1 MGWLGLL
8 LYASLAGLCRAEIEC
23 FTNGISAYLF
33 DHFGKGGLIKCKSST
48 ECFESWAN
56 SDSSSD
62 SSIKYSSGCT
72 ACVKWSFDSECKT
85 CNTPLCNFQLAKKI
99 TQNNLLCYFADD
111 EANIGKKRVWC
122 SKDAGTCYHLE
133 YKNKYNENRYHAGCG
148 KGWTGCK
155 TCKTS
160 LCNIPDSQRAL
171 AEPSSGVD
179 FAALSQGQPAAVG
192 RFDYDYDGCGDFRP
206 TAAAVAAMALLCLWL
221 RLPGAQPQTII
232 IASVRSGGI
241 GDPHPAGVPDEGA
254 EVSDIVRGGQLK
266 YSSGCTACVKWSFD
280 SECKTC
286 NTPLCNFQLAKKITQ
301 NNLLCYFADDEANIG
316 KKRVWCSKDAGTCYH
331 LEYKNKYNENRYH
344 AGCGKGWTGCKTCK
358 TSLCNIPDSQRALA
372 EPSSGVD
379 FAALSQGQPAAVGR
393 VIGPAGS
400 KAARRR
406 TLANA
411 TAASDS
417 KDEKKKGAKAK
428 AANQLTTTTMA
439 AATSGR
445 QAAAVRRPWRLLCLW
460 LRLP

>member
-1 MGWLGLL
+1 PQWRHRRPHPAGVPDEGAEVSDIVRGGQLVHPLGRGRVFVPRLVEVRHGRAALPVLGAAVPVELVLLMEPPVDMANRYHAGCGKGWTGCKTCKTSLCNIPDSQRALAEPSSGVDFAALSQGQPAAVGRVIGPAGSKAARRRTLANATAASDSKDEKKKGAKAKAANQFDYDYDGCGDFRPTAAAVAAMALL
-8 LYASLAGLCRAEIEC
+8 CLWLRLPGAQPQTIIIAIEC

-111 EANIGKKRVWC
+111 EANIGKKRGLVLQRCWNLLPF
-122 SKDAGTCYHLE
+122 GVQE
-133 YKNKYNENRYHAGCG
+133 QNRYHAGCG

-192 RFDYDYDGCGDFRP
+192 RARRRTLANATAASDSKDEKKKGAKAKAANQFDYDYDGCGDFRP

-221 RLPGAQPQTII
+221 RLP
-232 IASVRSGGI
+232 AS
-241 GDPHPAGVPDEGA
+241 
-254 EVSDIVRGGQLK
+254 
-266 YSSGCTACVKWSFD
+266 TATD
-280 SECKTC
+280 
-286 NTPLCNFQLAKKITQ
+286 
-301 NNLLCYFADDEANIG
+301 NNN
-316 KKRVWCSKDAGTCYH
+316 S
-331 LEYKNKYNENRYH
+331 
-344 AGCGKGWTGCKTCK
+344 
-358 TSLCNIPDSQRALA
+358 
-372 EPSSGVD
+372 
-379 FAALSQGQPAAVGR
+379 
-393 VIGPAGS
+393 
-400 KAARRR
+400 
-406 TLANA
+406 
-411 TAASDS
+411 
-417 KDEKKKGAKAK
+417 
-428 AANQLTTTTMA
+428 
-439 AATSGR
+439 
-445 QAAAVRRPWRLLCLW
+445 
-460 LRLP
+460 

>member
-1 MGWLGLL
+1 MHHSRVSAVPRSS
-8 LYASLAGLCRAEIEC
+8 ASRMAFRPTCSTTLARA
-23 FTNGISAYLF
+23 A
-33 DHFGKGGLIKCKSST
+33 
-48 ECFESWAN
+48 
-56 SDSSSD
+56 SSSANRAPSA
-62 SSIKYSSGCT
+62 SSPGLTLTALPTLAFKYSSGCT

-192 RFDYDYDGCGDFRP
+192 RRDRAGWQQSSTAEDTGQRHRGQRFEGREEERRQGKAANQFDYDYDGCGDFRP

-221 RLPGAQPQTII
+221 RLPASTATDNNNSSRILCYASLVQLSFQTDTGH
-232 IASVRSGGI
+232 VRSGGI

-254 EVSDIVRGGQLK
+254 EVSDIVRGGL
-266 YSSGCTACVKWSFD
+266 GM
-280 SECKTC
+280 
-286 NTPLCNFQLAKKITQ
+286 
-301 NNLLCYFADDEANIG
+301 G
-316 KKRVWCSKDAGTCYH
+316 R
-331 LEYKNKYNENRYH
+331 
-344 AGCGKGWTGCKTCK
+344 
-358 TSLCNIPDSQRALA
+358 
-372 EPSSGVD
+372 
-379 FAALSQGQPAAVGR
+379 AALPVLGLQLFTVELVLLMEPPVDM
-393 VIGPAGS
+393 AGD
-400 KAARRR
+400 
-406 TLANA
+406 L
-411 TAASDS
+411 
-417 KDEKKKGAKAK
+417 
-428 AANQLTTTTMA
+428 
-439 AATSGR
+439 
-445 QAAAVRRPWRLLCLW
+445 RPGEW
-460 LRLP
+460 

>member
-1 MGWLGLL
+1 MEPISQKSSQ
-8 LYASLAGLCRAEIEC
+8 AELAKVFPPKQHIKGARA
-23 FTNGISAYLF
+23 GPVVRR
-33 DHFGKGGLIKCKSST
+33 GGLIKCKSST

-72 ACVKWSFDSECKT
+72 ACVKWSFLIRNARPAT
-85 CNTPLCNFQLAKKI
+85 RRFATFNWAKKI

-133 YKNKYNENRYHAGCG
+133 YKNKYNE
-148 KGWTGCK
+148 
-155 TCKTS
+155 
-160 LCNIPDSQRAL
+160 
-171 AEPSSGVD
+171 
-179 FAALSQGQPAAVG
+179 
-192 RFDYDYDGCGDFRP
+192 
-206 TAAAVAAMALLCLWL
+206 
-221 RLPGAQPQTII
+221 
-232 IASVRSGGI
+232 
-241 GDPHPAGVPDEGA
+241 
-254 EVSDIVRGGQLK
+254 
-266 YSSGCTACVKWSFD
+266 
-280 SECKTC
+280 
-286 NTPLCNFQLAKKITQ
+286 
-301 NNLLCYFADDEANIG
+301 
-316 KKRVWCSKDAGTCYH
+316 
-331 LEYKNKYNENRYH
+331 
-344 AGCGKGWTGCKTCK
+344 
-358 TSLCNIPDSQRALA
+358 RALA

-428 AANQLTTTTMA
+428 AANQFDYDYDGCGDFRPT
-439 AATSGR
+439 
-445 QAAAVRRPWRLLCLW
+445 AAAVAAMALLW
-460 LRLP
+460 A